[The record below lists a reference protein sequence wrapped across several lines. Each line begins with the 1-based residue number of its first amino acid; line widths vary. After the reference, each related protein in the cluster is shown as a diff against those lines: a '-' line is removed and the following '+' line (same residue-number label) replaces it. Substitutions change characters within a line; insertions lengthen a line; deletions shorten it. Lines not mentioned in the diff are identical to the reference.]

1 MGEERKV
8 KVRETN
14 MSHIMDTI
22 NHTELIELTEINIT
36 IK

>member
-8 KVRETN
+8 TVRETKI
-14 MSHIMDTI
+14 SHIVGTI
-22 NHTELIELTEINIT
+22 NHTECIELTEINIT